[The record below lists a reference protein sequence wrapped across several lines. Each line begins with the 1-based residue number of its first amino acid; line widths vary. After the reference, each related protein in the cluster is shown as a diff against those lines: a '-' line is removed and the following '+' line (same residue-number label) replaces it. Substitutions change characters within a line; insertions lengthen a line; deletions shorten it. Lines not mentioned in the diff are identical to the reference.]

1 MAYFRVRRFT
11 GRDNLRLGLIESQD
25 ERAALLALR
34 EADPAR
40 AGTASYWLTAPRGG
54 FASLEEAIAD
64 AQGRP
69 AEPFDP
75 ADQVVRTAAE
85 IATI

>member
-11 GRDNLRLGLIESQD
+11 GRDSVKLGLIEARD

-40 AGTASYWLTAPRGG
+40 AETESYWLIAPRGG
-54 FASLEEAIAD
+54 FGSLDEAIAD

-69 AEPFDP
+69 AEPFDA

-85 IATI
+85 IALS

>member
-1 MAYFRVRRFT
+1 MAYFRVRRWT
-11 GRDNLRLGLIESQD
+11 GRDSIRLGLIETQD
-25 ERAALLALR
+25 EQAALLALR

-40 AGTASYWLTAPRGG
+40 AGTASYWLTAPQGG
-54 FASLEEAIAD
+54 FTSLDEAIAD

-75 ADQVVRTAAE
+75 ADQIVRTAAE
-85 IATI
+85 IALL